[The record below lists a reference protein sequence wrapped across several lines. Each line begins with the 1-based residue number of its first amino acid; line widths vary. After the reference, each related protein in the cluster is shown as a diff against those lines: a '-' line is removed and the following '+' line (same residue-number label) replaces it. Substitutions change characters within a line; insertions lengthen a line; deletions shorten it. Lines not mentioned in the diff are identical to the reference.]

1 MPFGSLRMTSDLVS
15 TLRWAHEANI
25 QRYQRLLETFL
36 TDNERRF
43 VERRIAE
50 EQQALRQ
57 VAGT

>member
-1 MPFGSLRMTSDLVS
+1 VS

-57 VAGT
+57 VAAT